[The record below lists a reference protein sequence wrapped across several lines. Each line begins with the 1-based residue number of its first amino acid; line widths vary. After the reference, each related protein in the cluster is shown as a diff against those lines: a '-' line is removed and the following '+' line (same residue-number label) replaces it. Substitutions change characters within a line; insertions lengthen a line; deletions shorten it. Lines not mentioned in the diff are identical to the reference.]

1 MQSLPYHRRN
11 YKLLEQ
17 QCLDLFSIVVIDDN
31 NFDQPNSTYAALI
44 HDIVPLIESLAKDL
58 HQELAQTDLAKLKVE
73 PKLQEYKAK
82 ERFDF
87 EALAFLDQALGLSSK
102 QVKLT
107 SELVALAEESGHR
120 ILIPLQG
127 AHDKDKT
134 KHPLWSRAYQSY
146 KHNQANTQQDSADCP
161 TAQALLEAIGAAF
174 LLLTVANYLP
184 ITREMR
190 FNKCDFSFGSELFVA
205 TSTRASINS
214 KGLTGPMNPDC
225 IQLDKNW
232 KQAMFVV
239 RDSESLIKYLRAESQ
254 KRLEQIKHRSLR
266 NPTFLAFYKNHAE
279 GKNTCIL
286 HLLSKYGQETYDPKE
301 RQWSKKLLKLTV
313 AEQSKNFLAWN
324 HGFHYQLSQFGF
336 DPVVALN
343 YKDASDL
350 YDYKKLNQDSP
361 EVQQQ

>member
-11 YKLLEQ
+11 YKLLEN
-17 QCLDLFSIVVIDDN
+17 QCLNLFSIVAIDDN

-58 HQELAQTDLAKLKVE
+58 HQELGPQFPDLPQFK
-73 PKLQEYKAK
+73 PK

-87 EALAFLDQALGLSSK
+87 ESLAFLDQALYLSSK

-107 SELVALAEESGHR
+107 SELVALSEESGHR
-120 ILIPLQG
+120 ILIPLQD

-146 KHNQANTQQDSADCP
+146 KHNQANTQQDSVDCP

-174 LLLTVANYLP
+174 LLLAVARSLP
-184 ITREMR
+184 IDAE
-190 FNKCDFSFGSELFVA
+190 NKFTKFDFTFGSDLFTTTYTRAIFTGLIGPLHPKCIEFFEADKDHALFVVKDPEGYIKDLHA
-205 TSTRASINS
+205 EIHKNGTRLA
-214 KGLTGPMNPDC
+214 PVMHANPE
-225 IQLDKNW
+225 
-232 KQAMFVV
+232 F
-239 RDSESLIKYLRAESQ
+239 R
-254 KRLEQIKHRSLR
+254 
-266 NPTFLAFYKNHAE
+266 AFYDALNKPHKDQEESAV
-279 GKNTCIL
+279 
-286 HLLSKYGQETYDPKE
+286 LLNWYYEATEDPTKRAWIHNLLVE
-301 RQWSKKLLKLTV
+301 IVLPQLLYIKL
-313 AEQSKNFLAWN
+313 WN
-324 HGFHYQLSQFGF
+324 DEEHYQLRPLGF

-343 YKDASDL
+343 YKDASEL